1 MARSTSCTLARQ
13 RVLGQIARPKSSFSA
28 GSCAQRV
35 TPELNQLAV
44 GTRKSPGVAA
54 ADFSRIRNG
63 DLSRFTID
71 RLINTLGK
79 LDQRVDVQVTV
90 RRREA
95 TMSLHDLG
103 TPMV

>member
-1 MARSTSCTLARQ
+1 MNDEPMELVRGSGNVFADMGQANADAHQLKALLAAE
-13 RVLGQIARPKSSFSA
+13 IIK
-28 GSCAQRV
+28 
-35 TPELNQLAV
+35 ELDADGLSV
-44 GTRKSPGVAA
+44 RKAHGRTGVAA
-54 ADFSRIRNG
+54 ADFSRIRKG

-95 TMSLHDLG
+95 TE
-103 TPMV
+103 